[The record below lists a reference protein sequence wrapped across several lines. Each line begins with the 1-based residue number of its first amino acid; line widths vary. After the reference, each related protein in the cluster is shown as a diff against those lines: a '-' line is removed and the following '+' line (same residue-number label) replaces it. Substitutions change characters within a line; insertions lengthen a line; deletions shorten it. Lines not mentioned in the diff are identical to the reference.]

1 MLFANEYWPPF
12 LVLGNYN
19 DECLLNELSGNDVNR
34 RHWTSYCLQ
43 KKIRSKSMP
52 VGLATFSSPQ
62 KIVTKNVFE
71 AFYDVVSTVWKFG
84 FLL

>member
-1 MLFANEYWPPF
+1 MMWI
-12 LVLGNYN
+12 VDIG
-19 DECLLNELSGNDVNR
+19 LLTV
-34 RHWTSYCLQ
+34 Y

-71 AFYDVVSTVWKFG
+71 AFYDVVSTV
-84 FLL
+84 